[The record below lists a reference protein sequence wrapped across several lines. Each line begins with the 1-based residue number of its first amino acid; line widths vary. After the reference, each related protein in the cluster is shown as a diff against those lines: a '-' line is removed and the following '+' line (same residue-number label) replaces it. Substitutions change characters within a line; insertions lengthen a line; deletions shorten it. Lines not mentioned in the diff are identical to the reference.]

1 MSGSTGPQSSAS
13 ERLSQAGRRLLTLG
27 DGAPLTFTSAIDGAP
42 RWAAGLAAGLQAAIL
57 SLSVVVAPTLAAY
70 VATSADP
77 SNDEIGWLR
86 SVGVGSGI
94 WLLGHG
100 VPLPAGGV
108 AVTLMPLGITMLAV
122 FACFA
127 SARRSGRPS
136 WSGYSTAVGG
146 YVLVVLV
153 VALAIGADA
162 LGIVRAV
169 VGGVCIGA
177 LGLGVGLL
185 SQADA
190 PPLPALTRPLWSRV
204 SGVVRAGAAAGVLAA
219 ALLVAV
225 GVLVTVGWI
234 VAGRETIA
242 DVGHSLELD
251 GIGSVVLAIAQLAL
265 VPNLVG
271 WALAYVAG
279 PGFAVGAGSHFAAS
293 GVVSGPLPAVPLLG
307 ALPAGGLVE
316 LTTWLP
322 AVLLLVGAAA
332 GWYLHL
338 RLPRGEWWHAVGA
351 CGTLAISAG
360 IGVGVLVS
368 LASGSAGPE
377 RMTEVG
383 ASGLLVGLA
392 VAAGLALGS
401 AAVVL
406 PASIDVRDAVR
417 RVWYRLRG

>member
-1 MSGSTGPQSSAS
+1 
-13 ERLSQAGRRLLTLG
+13 LLTLG
-27 DGAPLTFTSAIDGAP
+27 DGAPRSFSSAIDGAP

-57 SLSVVVAPTLAAY
+57 SLSVVVVPTLAAY

-77 SNDEIGWLR
+77 SNDDIGWLR
-86 SVGVGSGI
+86 SVGVGAGI

-108 AVTLMPLGITMLAV
+108 AITLMPLGITMLAA
-122 FACFA
+122 FACFV
-127 SARRSGRPS
+127 SARRSGRPA
-136 WSGYSTAVGG
+136 WSGYAAAIGG

-153 VALAIGADA
+153 VALAIGAGP
-162 LGIVRAV
+162 LGLVRSLI
-169 VGGVCIGA
+169 GGVCLGA
-177 LGLGVGLL
+177 LGLGAGLL
-185 SQADA
+185 SQAGA
-190 PPLPALTRPLWSRV
+190 PSLQALTRPLWSRV
-204 SGVVRAGAAAGVLAA
+204 PAVVRAGTAAGVLAA

-225 GVLVTVGWI
+225 AVLVTAGWI

-251 GIGSVVLAIAQLAL
+251 GIGSIVLAIGQLAF

-293 GVVSGPLPAVPLLG
+293 GVVSGPLPALPLLG

-322 AVLLLVGAAA
+322 AVLLVVGAAA
-332 GWYLHL
+332 GWYLHA
-338 RLPRGEWWHAVGA
+338 RLSRGEWWHAVLA
-351 CGTLAISAG
+351 CGALAVTAG
-360 IGVGVLVS
+360 IGVGALAS
-368 LASGSAGPE
+368 FASGSAGPE
-377 RMTEVG
+377 RMTQIG

-392 VAAGLALGS
+392 VAAGVALGC

-406 PASIDVRDAVR
+406 PASVDVRDAVR
-417 RVWYRLRG
+417 RVWSRLRA